1 MIRLMIR
8 FLSLALLS
16 IFLSINLLQGQG
28 VVSKVYAFENF
39 DGARVDLK
47 LNIEQAFIDAS
58 MVDWQDLLANPKPSP
73 KANYFNLVE
82 AHFKTNEVSLK
93 FVFDVFDQALPY
105 VTDSYFI
112 NTVIRFVQ
120 TMPYKLPPLK
130 YQGIETGG
138 LLAPILSLKEGWGD
152 CDTKSLLLMCILGH
166 RYEMLFLAGA
176 KHAFI
181 GIKAEPGPGQEYV
194 EIKGSKYVLCEMTSL
209 WRLGE
214 LPATSV
220 KDINSGKYNYTILKY

>member
-1 MIRLMIR
+1 MIHLLTRSLT
-8 FLSLALLS
+8 LALLPL
-16 IFLSINLLQGQG
+16 FLSVNLVHGQT
-28 VVSKVYAFENF
+28 VVSKTYTFENF
-39 DGARVDLK
+39 DGAKVNLILSID
-47 LNIEQAFIDAS
+47 QASINAS
-58 MVDWQDLLANPKPSP
+58 LMDWQDLLTNPKPSP
-73 KANYFNLVE
+73 KANYFGLIE
-82 AHFKTNEVSLK
+82 AHFKINKVPLR
-93 FVFDVFDQALPY
+93 FVFEIFDRALPH

-120 TMPYKLPPLK
+120 TMPYQLPPLE
-130 YQGIETGG
+130 YEGIKTGG
-138 LLAPILSLKEGWGD
+138 LLAPVLSLKEGWGD

-181 GIKAEPGPGQEYV
+181 GIKAEPGSGQEYV

-220 KDINSGKYNYTILKY
+220 KDIDSGKYNYTILKY